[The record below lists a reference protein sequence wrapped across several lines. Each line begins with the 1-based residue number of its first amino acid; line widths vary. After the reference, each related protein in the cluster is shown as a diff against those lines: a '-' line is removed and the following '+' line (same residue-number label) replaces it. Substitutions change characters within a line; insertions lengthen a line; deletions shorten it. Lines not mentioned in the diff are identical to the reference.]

1 MDLTSFALLKKIE
14 KQIKEGNFA
23 GTDGVGISKIEQT
36 TTSTADDGNNV
47 ITVTLTNG
55 TTSTFKVQNGSK
67 GSKGDTG
74 ATGSAGK
81 DGTNGTSVTVSK
93 VSESTADGGS
103 NVVTFSDGKTVTIKN
118 GSKGS
123 AGSNGKDGTNG
134 TNGKDGLSITAIN
147 LVQDATGVITSGTAT
162 LSDNSVIDITITTAE

>member
-1 MDLTSFALLKKIE
+1 MDITSLALIKKLE
-14 KQIKEGNFA
+14 KILKEGSMS
-23 GTDGVGISKIEQT
+23 GEDGVGIAKIEQT

-55 TTSTFKVQNGSK
+55 QTSTFTIQNGSK
-67 GSKGDTG
+67 GFKGDTG
-74 ATGSAGK
+74 STGASGK
-81 DGTNGTSVTVSK
+81 DGTSVTVTK
-93 VSESTADGGS
+93 VNESTADGGS

-123 AGSNGKDGTNG
+123 AGANGTNG

-147 LVQDATGVITSGTAT
+147 LVQDGTGVITSGTAT
-162 LSDNSVIDITITTAE
+162 LSDNSVINITITTDTVE

>member
-23 GTDGVGISKIEQT
+23 GEDGVGISKIEQT
-36 TTSTADDGNNV
+36 TKSTADDGNNV

-55 TTSTFKVQNGSK
+55 ATSTFTIQNGSK

-74 ATGSAGK
+74 SAGK
-81 DGTNGTSVTVSK
+81 DGTNGASVTVSN
-93 VSESTADGGS
+93 VSESTVDGGS